1 MHDTVRKY
9 REMNETYDFLNLP
22 DRILRRNAEN
32 GLSGRL
38 IISQL
43 FKCVFTSLLVYFQVI
58 IKMSEKK
65 KKFRTEVYC
74 R

>member
-1 MHDTVRKY
+1 
-9 REMNETYDFLNLP
+9 MNETYDFLNLP